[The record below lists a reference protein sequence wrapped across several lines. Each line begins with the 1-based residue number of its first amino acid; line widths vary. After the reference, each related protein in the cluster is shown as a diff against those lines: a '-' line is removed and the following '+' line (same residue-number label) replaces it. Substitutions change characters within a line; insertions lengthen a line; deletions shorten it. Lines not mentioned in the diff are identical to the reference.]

1 MNPISTSRVDLHCHS
16 TASQISKLG
25 IQRSLGLPECATPP
39 PEVYELAK
47 RRGMDFVTIT
57 DHDTIDGCL
66 EIADRG
72 DVFISEELTAWF
84 RGEEQAV
91 HLLCFG
97 ITPDDHTWLQRNNH
111 DLESCAEYLHS
122 HQIACSLAHPFY
134 AVEAPLTPAH
144 RRKLAQLFPVWETRN
159 GSRARELNM
168 PAAIYIETHGGTGT
182 GGSDDHAGVDIG
194 RTFTET
200 PPAAT
205 PEEFLTHIREGR
217 AEARGDQGS
226 AAKWAH
232 AAMALGTRALLLN
245 DGTTSANGQ
254 PRIPGSEA
262 EEMRVDGGPDPDAIL
277 KIAERVM
284 SEGDVRRGEAVADL
298 GPEDARAL
306 LNSFV
311 AAVGVEPGRALI
323 DHMQA
328 DSFSHS
334 ELARRA
340 RRIHE
345 RKLRAVVEQTV
356 ESFESG
362 GEPIELA
369 ARAVETGRNLFRA
382 AIPAVPYAPAAA
394 FLAREKAKLTPSEG
408 PKRVALV
415 ADAIGGVHGVT
426 HTIERIRELGVPGYE
441 VEVIGTDRNVDRR
454 LAAVAEVGIPFYQG
468 LEIGMP
474 SLPSMVEVVAEGH
487 FDAIHLTA
495 PGPAGVIAVLIAR
508 IMELPV
514 IGSWHTELGAYAG
527 LRSSS
532 PELERAMEMALS
544 LFYRQCGRVLSP
556 SPASDDSLARLGIE
570 QALIGRWGR
579 GVDTSRFD
587 PGLRDQTGLRRQ
599 TESAS
604 ASPAADPRT
613 IKVLYVGRLTRE
625 KGVELLADTFLRAH
639 EADPRLHLL
648 LAGGGPEEGELRQ
661 RLGDRATLLGWLRGD
676 DLARVYASADIF
688 LFCSRTDTFGQV
700 LVEAGASGLP
710 VVAVD
715 EGGPASIVV
724 DGETGRLCEPD
735 AAMLAAAVLQLADS
749 PAWRAKLGRQ
759 GLSAAQARTWE
770 AAMTQLADGYD
781 RVTEP
786 QEEPRIRLVR
796 AA

>member
-16 TASQISKLG
+16 TASEISKLG

-39 PEVYELAK
+39 EEVYELAK

-66 EIADRG
+66 EIADRD

-84 RGEEQAV
+84 RGEPQAV
-91 HLLCFG
+91 HVLCFG
-97 ITPDDHTWLQRNNH
+97 LTPDDHARLQEWNH
-111 DLESCAEYLHS
+111 DLEACAEYLHS
-122 HQIACSLAHPFY
+122 HGIACSLAHPFY
-134 AVEAPLTPAH
+134 AVEAPLSPAH
-144 RRKLAQLFPVWETRN
+144 RRQLAQLFPVWETRN

-205 PEEFLTHIREGR
+205 PEEFLRHIREGR
-217 AEARGDQGS
+217 AEARGEQGS

-232 AAMALGTRALLLN
+232 AAMGLATRALLLADADSN
-245 DGTTSANGQ
+245 GHSAAPN
-254 PRIPGSEA
+254 
-262 EEMRVDGGPDPDAIL
+262 PDAVL
-277 KIAERVM
+277 RIAERVM
-284 SEGDVRRGEAVADL
+284 SEGDVRRGDMGGDL
-298 GPEDARAL
+298 GPQDARAL
-306 LNSFV
+306 LDAFV

-328 DSFSHS
+328 DGFSHA

-340 RRIHE
+340 RRVHE
-345 RKLRAVVEQTV
+345 QRLRAVVDQTV
-356 ESFESG
+356 EMLESA
-362 GEPIELA
+362 GEPGELA
-369 ARAVETGRNLFRA
+369 ARAIETGREVFRA
-382 AIPAVPYAPAAA
+382 AIPAIPYAPAAA
-394 FLAREKAKLTPSEG
+394 FLGKEKAKLNPIEG
-408 PKRVALV
+408 PKRVALI
-415 ADAIGGVHGVT
+415 ADVIGGVHGMT
-426 HTIERIRELGVPGYE
+426 RTIERVRELGVPGYD

-454 LAAVAEVGIPFYQG
+454 LPAVAEVDVPFYAG

-474 SLPSMVEVVAEGH
+474 SLPAMVEALAEGS
-487 FDAIHLTA
+487 FDAVHLTS
-495 PGPAGVIAVLIAR
+495 PGPAGVTAALIAR

-514 IGSWHTELGAYAG
+514 LGSWHTELAAYAR
-527 LRSSS
+527 LRSAS
-532 PELERAMEMALS
+532 PELERGADAALS

-556 SPASDDSLARLGIE
+556 SPASDESLVRLGVE
-570 QALIGRWGR
+570 RALIGRWGR

-587 PGLRDQTGLRRQ
+587 PALRDPDRYPGEIR
-599 TESAS
+599 
-604 ASPAADPRT
+604 
-613 IKVLYVGRLTRE
+613 VLYAGRLTKE
-625 KGVELLADTFLRAH
+625 KGADLLVESFLRAYA
-639 EADPRLHLL
+639 ADPRLHLL
-648 LAGGGPEEGELRQ
+648 LAGGGPEEEMLRE
-661 RLGDRATLLGWLRGD
+661 RLGDQATFLGWLEGD
-676 DLARVYASADIF
+676 ELPRAYASADIF

-715 EGGPASIVV
+715 EGGPSSIVI
-724 DGETGRLCEPD
+724 DGETGRLSEPQP
-735 AAMLAAAVLQLADS
+735 AMLAAAIQQLADS

-759 GLSAAQARTWE
+759 GREAARARTWE
-770 AAMTQLADGYD
+770 ASMLQLAEGYD

-786 QEEPRIRLVR
+786 ADEPRIRLVR

>member
-39 PEVYELAK
+39 DEVYELAK

-84 RGEEQAV
+84 RGEPQAV

-97 ITPDDHTWLQRNNH
+97 ISPDDHAWLQEHNR
-111 DLESCAEYLHS
+111 DLEACAEYLHS
-122 HQIACSLAHPFY
+122 REISCSLAHPFY

-144 RRKLAQLFPVWETRN
+144 RRRLAELFPVWETRN
-159 GSRARELNM
+159 GSRACELNM

-205 PEEFLTHIREGR
+205 PEEFLHHIREGR
-217 AEARGDQGS
+217 AEARGEQGS

-245 DGTTSANGQ
+245 DGAPGRHTG

-262 EEMRVDGGPDPDAIL
+262 EEMRADAAL

-284 SEGDVRRGEAVADL
+284 SEGDVRRGETGGDL

-306 LNSFV
+306 LNAFV

-323 DHMQA
+323 EHMQA
-328 DSFSHS
+328 DEFSHA
-334 ELARRA
+334 ELARHA
-340 RRIHE
+340 RRTHE
-345 RKLRAVVEQTV
+345 RRLREVVERTV
-356 ESFESG
+356 EQVGSG
-362 GEPIELA
+362 GEPSELA
-369 ARAVETGRNLFRA
+369 ARAVETGRDLFRA
-382 AIPAVPYAPAAA
+382 AIPAIPYAPAAA
-394 FLAREKAKLTPSEG
+394 FLGKEKVKLVPSEG

-454 LAAVAEVGIPFYQG
+454 LSAVAEVDIPFYEG
-468 LEIGMP
+468 LEIGIP
-474 SLPSMVEVVAEGH
+474 SLPAMVDVLAEGR
-487 FDAIHLTA
+487 FDAVHLTA
-495 PGPAGVIAVLIAR
+495 PGPAGITAALIAR
-508 IMELPV
+508 IMDLPV
-514 IGSWHTELGAYAG
+514 LGSWHTELGAYAG
-527 LRSSS
+527 VRSS
-532 PELERAMEMALS
+532 PELERGMDMALS

-556 SPASDDSLARLGIE
+556 SPASDDSLARLGVE
-570 QALIGRWGR
+570 REAIGRWGR

-587 PGLRDQTGLRRQ
+587 PALRDA
-599 TESAS
+599 AS
-604 ASPAADPRT
+604 YPGE
-613 IKVLYVGRLTRE
+613 IKILYVGRLTSE
-625 KGVELLADTFLRAH
+625 KGVDLLADSFIRAH
-639 EADPRLHLL
+639 ETDPRLHLL
-648 LAGGGPEEGELRQ
+648 LAGGGPEEGMLRE
-661 RLGDRATLLGWLRGD
+661 RLGDRATFLGWLGGD
-676 DLARVYASADIF
+676 ELPKAYASADAF

-710 VVAVD
+710 CVAVD
-715 EGGPASIVV
+715 EGGPSSIVV

-735 AAMLAAAVLQLADS
+735 PGMLAAAILQLADS

-759 GLSAAQARTWE
+759 ALEAARARTWE
-770 AAMTQLADGYD
+770 ASMMQLADGYD
-781 RVTEP
+781 RVIEP
-786 QEEPRIRLVR
+786 ADQPRIRLVR